1 MRPTASTP
9 RRWASQSS
17 RPSSGR
23 PWAAPTAGWT
33 KHVFYDT
40 GDGGWLALWD
50 LHLTDLN
57 DDDWRASISTG
68 LGLPWWINHLA
79 FGVADLD
86 ALEERK
92 QHWLAA
98 GLKVSE
104 VDHDFIRSIYTRDPD
119 GNLVEF
125 TTTRACST
133 KPTASLP
140 LRSSPTTSR
149 HWYPTTPAPST
160 SPTAASSRPR
170 APSDTTPESLVRLA
184 ERRSSSHPV
193 VSQSACW

>member
-1 MRPTASTP
+1 MSIHHVAISPKDFDASHRFYTEAMGFP
-9 RRWASQSS
+9 VV
-17 RPSSGR
+17 
-23 PWAAPTAGWT
+23 AAVKRQAMGGATAGWT

-57 DDDWRASISTG
+57 DDEWRAPISTG

-92 QHWLAA
+92 QHWLAT

-125 TTTRACST
+125 TTTTRALDEADRIAALEILADDE
-133 KPTASLP
+133 PSLIP
-140 LRSSPTTSR
+140 D
-149 HWYPTTPAPST
+149 YPGTIYLPDGRIIEAPS
-160 SPTAASSRPR
+160 S
-170 APSDTTPESLVRLA
+170 V
-184 ERRSSSHPV
+184 
-193 VSQSACW
+193 

>member
-1 MRPTASTP
+1 MSIHHVAITPKDFDASHRFYTEAMGFP
-9 RRWASQSS
+9 VV
-17 RPSSGR
+17 
-23 PWAAPTAGWT
+23 AAVKRQARGGAAVGWT

-57 DDDWRASISTG
+57 DDDWRAPISTG

-79 FGVADLD
+79 FGVADLA

-92 QHWLAA
+92 QHWLST

-125 TTTRACST
+125 TTNTR
-133 KPTASLP
+133 SLDEADRIEALEILADDEP
-140 LRSSPTTSR
+140 SMVAD
-149 HWYPTTPAPST
+149 YPGTIYLPDGRIIEAPS
-160 SPTAASSRPR
+160 S
-170 APSDTTPESLVRLA
+170 V
-184 ERRSSSHPV
+184 
-193 VSQSACW
+193 